1 LRDNY
6 PTVEIGRKMG
16 GYDDRTGV
24 FSLTQTKAR
33 YWCRK
38 PGASQTD
45 IIEYSA
51 KLLREAGLQIVSVH
65 GNYLEV
71 KASPGQVW
79 EALSGQ
85 PSDPERESYLS
96 LISVPQAEHRWVR
109 TRLVDHSGSGIS
121 SPVQP
126 NSGKRSLCRIPP
138 SFDSSAHR

>member
-1 LRDNY
+1 MNFCMTRAYFSGEGKKRALRKPHLRDNY

-85 PSDPERESYLS
+85 PSDPERESYHL
-96 LISVPQAEHRWVR
+96 
-109 TRLVDHSGSGIS
+109 
-121 SPVQP
+121 
-126 NSGKRSLCRIPP
+126 
-138 SFDSSAHR
+138 